1 MKLSKNHSRV
11 KGLEAFFI
19 FYRIEPSKKIHDRL
33 DRYDRKKYEAKK
45 QKLRE
50 KLDISENELILAER
64 IKKKSVQNIYYFHKK
79 EIFTVKNKRK
89 N

>member
-11 KGLEAFFI
+11 KGLEPFFI

-64 IKKKSVQNIYYFHKK
+64 IKKKQHGVNFI
-79 EIFTVKNKRK
+79 NK
-89 N
+89 